1 MKNIKNIIR
10 VFEKFRLLGLN
21 SKYLNN
27 DHLAFDKSSCVYKIK
42 EIGLSENGESI
53 NTVQIG
59 SGKIKIL
66 IWSQMHGNEST
77 STKSLLDLIN
87 SFHNNEFYEILKNCS
102 LYIIPILNPD
112 GARLYTRENFN
123 KIDLNRDAKENSQ
136 LESKLLNSYFEKIK
150 PNYCFN
156 LHDQRTIYGGK
167 NGNNPSGLSFLAPC
181 YDYENSINSSRA
193 NAMFLIEGIYSE
205 LSNIIN
211 DKVRLYDDNYNYN
224 CFGDHFQKKGSSTV
238 LFESGFFDLDYNRE
252 TTRKYMFVSLVIA
265 LNIICNKKNYTS
277 KVNYSLIPKNKIR
290 FFDIILN
297 NVSAKNS
304 GIQVGVNFKETLC
317 DNEII
322 FKPII
327 SDIGDL
333 TNFLGHREIDL
344 STINYNR
351 DLISFKIGAE
361 LNESLANSLNL

>member
-1 MKNIKNIIR
+1 
-10 VFEKFRLLGLN
+10 
-21 SKYLNN
+21 
-27 DHLAFDKSSCVYKIK
+27 
-42 EIGLSENGESI
+42 
-53 NTVQIG
+53 
-59 SGKIKIL
+59 
-66 IWSQMHGNEST
+66 
-77 STKSLLDLIN
+77 
-87 SFHNNEFYEILKNCS
+87 
-102 LYIIPILNPD
+102 
-112 GARLYTRENFN
+112 
-123 KIDLNRDAKENSQ
+123 
-136 LESKLLNSYFEKIK
+136 
-150 PNYCFN
+150 
-156 LHDQRTIYGGK
+156 
-167 NGNNPSGLSFLAPC
+167 
-181 YDYENSINSSRA
+181 
-193 NAMFLIEGIYSE
+193 
-205 LSNIIN
+205 
-211 DKVRLYDDNYNYN
+211 
-224 CFGDHFQKKGSSTV
+224 
-238 LFESGFFDLDYNRE
+238 
-252 TTRKYMFVSLVIA
+252 MFVSLVIA

-327 SDIGDL
+327 RDVGDL

>member
-1 MKNIKNIIR
+1 MKNIKNIIQ
-10 VFEKFRLLGLN
+10 VFEKFKLLGLN

-27 DHLAFDKSSCVYKIK
+27 DHLAFNKSSSVYKFK
-42 EIGLSENGESI
+42 EIGLSVNSESI
-53 NTVQIG
+53 KSVRIG
-59 SGKIKIL
+59 TGKIKIL

-77 STKSLLDLIN
+77 STKSLLDLVN
-87 SFHNNEFYEILKNCS
+87 CFHNNEFFEILENCS
-102 LYIIPILNPD
+102 LFIIPILNPD

-156 LHDQRTIYGGK
+156 LHDQRTIYGAE
-167 NGNNPSGLSFLAPC
+167 NDNNPSGLSFLAPC
-181 YDYENSINSSRA
+181 FDYENSINSSRA

-211 DKVRLYDDNYNYN
+211 DRVRLYDDNYNDN

-265 LNIICNKKNYTS
+265 LNIICDTNVYTS
-277 KVNYSLIPKNKIR
+277 KVKYSLIPKNKIR

-297 NVSAKNS
+297 NVSAINS

-327 SDIGDL
+327 RDIGDL
-333 TNFLGHREIDL
+333 TNFLCHREIDL
-344 STINYNR
+344 SAFKYNA
-351 DLISFKIGAE
+351 DLMSFKIGAE
-361 LNESLANSLNL
+361 LNESLVNSLNL